1 MPSPKVQLQ
10 LLTVP
15 PVEMSLKTTVIP
27 TVPLVGV
34 PEKSDTGAGSSTVIK
49 TLVEWLP
56 PGPVTS
62 NTTEKLPALWNRCSG
77 LGSIDEV
84 ASPKSHAQLS
94 MEPVLLSVNCTSR
107 GAIPL
112 TTEVEKLAT
121 GGGVGESTT
130 TAQLT
135 DGPEAPPTVAVNA

>member
-1 MPSPKVQLQ
+1 M
-10 LLTVP
+10 
-15 PVEMSLKTTVIP
+15 
-27 TVPLVGV
+27 
-34 PEKSDTGAGSSTVIK
+34 IK

-62 NTTEKLPALWNRCSG
+62 KTTEKLPAFWNRCSG
-77 LGSIDEV
+77 LGSADDA

-94 MEPVLLSVNCTSR
+94 MVPVLLSVNCTSK

-130 TAQLT
+130 TAQLI
-135 DGPEAPPTVAVNA
+135 DGPETPSTVAVNT